1 MGVEIV
7 TWDEEGAVSE
17 VVGLRLMVVAEMGKE
32 VMGARWGREG
42 TMGTCAL
49 TKMFM
54 MRR

>member
-1 MGVEIV
+1 MGVGIV
-7 TWDEEGAVSE
+7 TWDEEDAVSE
-17 VVGLRLMVVAEMGKE
+17 VVGLRLMVVVETGKE

-49 TKMFM
+49 TKMFI

>member
-1 MGVEIV
+1 MGIV

-17 VVGLRLMVVAEMGKE
+17 VVGSRLMVVAETGKE
-32 VMGARWGREG
+32 VMGAQWGSEG

-49 TKMFM
+49 TKMFI